1 MKAFITGS
9 TGFIGSHLVKD
20 LLAHGYE
27 VGVLARDVDRARAL
41 FPGVQVTRGD
51 ITDRESMRPGMSGA
65 DAVFH
70 VAAWYTIGVG
80 KKDRE
85 RMYRIN
91 VEGTRNTLELAT
103 ELGVRKIVY
112 TSTVGVYGHT
122 HGQIVDESY
131 KADGRHFQS
140 EYERTKYSA
149 HYEVAVPLQQRGAPV
164 VIVCPGLVYGPG
176 DTSQMRMLL
185 QLYARRLLWM
195 MTGADS
201 GLTWA
206 YVDDI
211 VTGHRLAAEKGR
223 PGETYNLAGPALT
236 YREFFNACERATG
249 IPAPRLWLP
258 DQLIEV
264 SARVLRPV
272 LPGLAELAENL
283 TGLSYLARAD
293 KAKRELGWNPRSVEE
308 GIKETLEWL
317 NKGNKGTQ

>member
-1 MKAFITGS
+1 MKAFVTGS

-27 VGVLARDVDRARAL
+27 VGVLAREVDRAREL
-41 FPGVQVTRGD
+41 FPSVQVTRGD
-51 ITDRESMRPGMSGA
+51 ITDRESMRPGMLDA
-65 DAVFH
+65 DVVFH

-122 HGQIVDESY
+122 GGQIVDESY
-131 KADGRHFQS
+131 KAGGRHFQS
-140 EYERTKYSA
+140 EYTRTKFLA
-149 HYEVAVPLQQRGAPV
+149 HYEVAAPLQQRGVPV
-164 VIVCPGLVYGPG
+164 VIVCPGMVYGPG
-176 DTSQMRMLL
+176 DNSLVRMLL
-185 QLYARRLLWM
+185 RMYARRLLWV

-223 PGETYNLAGPALT
+223 PGETYILAGPALT
-236 YREFFNACERATG
+236 YREFFAACERATG
-249 IPAPRLWLP
+249 IPAPRIWLP
-258 DQLIEV
+258 DSLIEV
-264 SARVLRPV
+264 SARLLRPV
-272 LPGLAELAENL
+272 HSGLAELAENL
-283 TGLSYLARAD
+283 AGLSYLARAD

-308 GIKETLEWL
+308 GIGDTL
-317 NKGNKGTQ
+317 KI